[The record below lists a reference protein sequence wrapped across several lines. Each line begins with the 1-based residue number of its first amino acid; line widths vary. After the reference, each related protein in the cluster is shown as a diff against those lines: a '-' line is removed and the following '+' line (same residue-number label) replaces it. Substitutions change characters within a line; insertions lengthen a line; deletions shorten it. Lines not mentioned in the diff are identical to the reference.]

1 MLASQTP
8 KTSKNSQL
16 SEVLLA
22 LALLTFGVRQ
32 FSWWGLSGVH
42 GGMFGSIPV
51 VGPIGA
57 CSVPS
62 PLVTP
67 KMFKPAKGALG
78 DK

>member
-32 FSWWGLSGVH
+32 FS
-42 GGMFGSIPV
+42 V
-51 VGPIGA
+51 VGAVRYMVA
-57 CSVPS
+57 CSAAS
-62 PLVTP
+62 LLLTQ
-67 KMFKPAKGALG
+67 
-78 DK
+78 